1 MPTTAR
7 RSAARGK
14 KRKVTRGGRVN
25 EPRHAMQ
32 RPDFGAPIDGFLARQ
47 PPHLRAITEA
57 LRGLIEETVPAATGS
72 LKWGMPCY
80 TLGGRMFCSVG
91 GHKAH
96 VNLVLMG
103 PAQAFEDPDGRLEG
117 SSPRGRHLRL
127 TSLDDLPRA
136 AVRRWLKVAA
146 RFARGESV

>member
-1 MPTTAR
+1 MTKPAKRSTATGR
-7 RSAARGK
+7 RKAP
-14 KRKVTRGGRVN
+14 RGGKVN

-32 RPDFGAPIDGFLARQ
+32 RPDFGAPIDKFLARQ

-57 LRGLIEETVPAATGS
+57 LRELLEETVPAATGS

-80 TLGGRMFCSVG
+80 TVAGRMFCSIG

-103 PAQAFEDPDGRLEG
+103 PAEAFEDPEGRLEG
-117 SSPRGRHLRL
+117 ASPRGRHLRL

-136 AVRRWLKVAA
+136 AVRRWLRVAA
-146 RFARGESV
+146 GYAKGESV